1 MNTKTLIQYV
11 ERQTGIELTKSRISQ
26 YKKQGWLT
34 HVSKHGR
41 ECIYNNASADI
52 LCQHLTAISIEEA
65 IRLLKENGVAIG
77 YETFN
82 AMVYAGHIPVMP
94 GREKIAKGDLATVKK
109 IIKEKKLYGLT
120 VGYDDSNKLVLELR
134 RNGITFDEMSNV
146 ARRSVEH
153 IKERGKS
160 NDGFTYVVYRRLHMY
175 LKRVANS
182 L

>member
-1 MNTKTLIQYV
+1 MNTETLIQYV
-11 ERQTGIELTKSRISQ
+11 ATQTGIKLTKSRISQ

-41 ECIYNNASADI
+41 ECLYDNASANI

-65 IRLLKENGVAIG
+65 IRWLKENGVAIG
-77 YETFN
+77 YETFS

-94 GREKIAKGDLATVKK
+94 RRERIAKGDLIAVKK

-120 VGYDDSNKLVLELR
+120 VGYDDSDKLVLDLR
-134 RNGITFDEMSNV
+134 HNGITFEEMSEV
-146 ARRSVEH
+146 ADRSVEH
-153 IKERGKS
+153 IKMRGKS
-160 NDGFTYVVYRRLHMY
+160 NNGFTYVVYRRLHMY
-175 LKRVANS
+175 LKRVVNS